1 MPQAAVL
8 LMADAALQKAG
19 KPLVALRYL
28 AQASSKNR
36 EARSLV
42 HSSVEMLKSNSLQAH
57 DKAWINES
65 LAGSETGLSRLSDI
79 LQSDPAFRRRSAALK
94 NLSLNF
100 PREAAPPDDASDN
113 TVIDM
118 MLDKVIQEVQD
129 ETEEDGILTQ
139 LMDLCW
145 NKQWLGDL
153 SRNALHSLI
162 ACIGSFIQGAEEA
175 DRLTFTRASRGQP
188 LSLLLSLYSFTL
200 HDQGLS
206 SEVLSFILTFVSRE
220 NVLVKAEVFQIE
232 ARGRRIVQKQTDLIK
247 TLLDCIRESIPT
259 ITQPSTAPLLGE
271 NGKVKGYATSRSP
284 LPASKEG
291 EACQLEMWISV
302 LIELSSSSK
311 SICRELYRRGA
322 VDFLDNCLDLTLT
335 PPLLSAVEKGYG
347 SIASNCE
354 LLAMDVCQSSN
365 LALLCGVSLHS
376 KSTTLALAALDRLS
390 SLVDSTP
397 TPSFLQIFKPG
408 GVIHCSYSLLS
419 LSINLKASASS
430 SPKANA
436 GQRLHPWTAA
446 VMSLASPSDPPQA
459 IDFNAQ
465 HSTTFRDVCRS
476 LFLSAIE
483 RARRMEGKKPGS
495 PSPGKLRV
503 PCVGFLAFLRPR
515 DVMMMER
522 QVKNDENSALVPS
535 IPCSSVPKPAAAEV
549 KRLPSVRHPSPTS
562 PLDASLSLLSEGSSN
577 YKEETIEAWT
587 QTESDV
593 SIKLVLPRR
602 AEKKDL
608 TVDVTSERL
617 CVNLG
622 GSIVLQGQLRN
633 KIESSLTIWTFDRD
647 SSSLDL
653 LIVKAVKGHYW
664 RSLFLGG
671 PEKSHIAV
679 LQEAI
684 MSDEPLDDSLEARE
698 LLATLRE
705 KQRQVV
711 DGSHS
716 LENTF
721 DDFRLVLGDGML

>member
-1 MPQAAVL
+1 
-8 LMADAALQKAG
+8 
-19 KPLVALRYL
+19 
-28 AQASSKNR
+28 
-36 EARSLV
+36 
-42 HSSVEMLKSNSLQAH
+42 
-57 DKAWINES
+57 
-65 LAGSETGLSRLSDI
+65 
-79 LQSDPAFRRRSAALK
+79 
-94 NLSLNF
+94 
-100 PREAAPPDDASDN
+100 
-113 TVIDM
+113 
-118 MLDKVIQEVQD
+118 
-129 ETEEDGILTQ
+129 
-139 LMDLCW
+139 
-145 NKQWLGDL
+145 
-153 SRNALHSLI
+153 
-162 ACIGSFIQGAEEA
+162 
-175 DRLTFTRASRGQP
+175 
-188 LSLLLSLYSFTL
+188 
-200 HDQGLS
+200 
-206 SEVLSFILTFVSRE
+206 
-220 NVLVKAEVFQIE
+220 
-232 ARGRRIVQKQTDLIK
+232 
-247 TLLDCIRESIPT
+247 
-259 ITQPSTAPLLGE
+259 
-271 NGKVKGYATSRSP
+271 
-284 LPASKEG
+284 
-291 EACQLEMWISV
+291 
-302 LIELSSSSK
+302 
-311 SICRELYRRGA
+311 
-322 VDFLDNCLDLTLT
+322 
-335 PPLLSAVEKGYG
+335 
-347 SIASNCE
+347 
-354 LLAMDVCQSSN
+354 
-365 LALLCGVSLHS
+365 
-376 KSTTLALAALDRLS
+376 
-390 SLVDSTP
+390 
-397 TPSFLQIFKPG
+397 
-408 GVIHCSYSLLS
+408 
-419 LSINLKASASS
+419 
-430 SPKANA
+430 
-436 GQRLHPWTAA
+436 
-446 VMSLASPSDPPQA
+446 
-459 IDFNAQ
+459 
-465 HSTTFRDVCRS
+465 
-476 LFLSAIE
+476 
-483 RARRMEGKKPGS
+483 
-495 PSPGKLRV
+495 
-503 PCVGFLAFLRPR
+503 
-515 DVMMMER
+515 MMER